1 MLAKRL
7 QLVEDRKVRDSTPGF
22 EERCVDVHFGDLM
35 TDPNGELE
43 RICDLAGIAYSD
55 ESRTQVQV
63 FLDDNPRTT
72 HGENEYSAEKWGLN
86 SDGLRRRFGFY
97 IDRFNVPIE
106 HKRG

>member
-1 MLAKRL
+1 
-7 QLVEDRKVRDSTPGF
+7 
-22 EERCVDVHFGDLM
+22 
-35 TDPNGELE
+35 
-43 RICDLAGIAYSD
+43 
-55 ESRTQVQV
+55 V
-63 FLDDNPRTT
+63 FLDDNPRTK